1 MNFLKKFGSI
11 VLKLTEI
18 VAGVA
23 PTVVKDFPGASGVV
37 QIISKDLAEIGN
49 VIGQVE
55 VIGQV
60 LGTVGADKLKAAVPL
75 VTQVILSSSLMA
87 GKKIADPAKFQA
99 AVSEITSAVADLLN
113 SLEGS
118 ITSANP

>member
-1 MNFLKKFGSI
+1 VNFLKKFGSI

>member
-87 GKKIADPAKFQA
+87 GKKIADPAKFQV

>member
-1 MNFLKKFGSI
+1 VNFLKKFGSI

-87 GKKIADPAKFQA
+87 GKKIADPAKFQV